1 MRLSTTVLA
10 LALLSIVA
18 ASSAAQSSCPTP
30 TSSNEV
36 TLFTNFGEIAL
47 ELYPERAPI
56 TVENFLAY
64 VDVGF
69 YNGTTVHRVVPGFV
83 IQGGGYDETGR
94 EKPTRAPI
102 TNEADN
108 GLSNERGTL
117 SMARTSDVNSATSQF
132 FINLEDNEGLDHG
145 LRDFGYAVFAKVTD
159 GMDVVDEIA
168 KVRTTD
174 RDVPTKPVVI
184 ELACRKQGH
193 RLTRS

>member
-1 MRLSTTVLA
+1 MRSSLFRTGVSALTGAALFAVSTPAVLA
-10 LALLSIVA
+10 
-18 ASSAAQSSCPTP
+18 QSDAEEDKVYVRLT
-30 TSSNEV
+30 
-36 TLFTNFGEIAL
+36 TNKGDIAL
-47 ELYPERAPI
+47 ELDPQNAPI

-132 FINLEDNEGLDHG
+132 FINLGDKRG
-145 LRDFGYAVFAKVTD
+145 FGSR
-159 GMDVVDEIA
+159 
-168 KVRTTD
+168 RT
-174 RDVPTKPVVI
+174 
-184 ELACRKQGH
+184 
-193 RLTRS
+193 